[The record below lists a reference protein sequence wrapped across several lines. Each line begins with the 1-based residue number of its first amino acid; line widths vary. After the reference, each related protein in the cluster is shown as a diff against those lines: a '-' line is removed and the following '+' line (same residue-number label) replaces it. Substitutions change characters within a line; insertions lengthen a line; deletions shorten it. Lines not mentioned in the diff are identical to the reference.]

1 MNKGIKK
8 YKKVMSEYK
17 SKYSSEVTHKSIG
30 IYSTINLLKGFMN
43 DERLGKEMSDHEH
56 TLMHW
61 IGHSLQMN
69 SKTTKGDLDR
79 IIEAKEKL
87 SPSRIRQIVV
97 VNA

>member
-1 MNKGIKK
+1 
-8 YKKVMSEYK
+8 
-17 SKYSSEVTHKSIG
+17 
-30 IYSTINLLKGFMN
+30 MN
-43 DERLGKEMSDHEH
+43 DERLGKEMTDHEH

-87 SPSRIRQIVV
+87 SQSRIRQMVV
-97 VNA
+97 INA